1 MLPSANAHF
10 AGNAGS
16 LYSRNG
22 LLWLSPYW
30 LSAACRSRQI
40 LRDLSKIIQA
50 GALLFEQHGEL
61 QIEGVGCLGQPGRYT
76 GRSTDAKLRKIY
88 CFVFYLNLF
97 FCFLS
102 LTSKSCG
109 SPREQPRQTWGSIPF
124 PHFSRWNSPAR
135 GEQLGRKGRWSAKKP
150 SALPLGPG
158 DRRSQEWKSCMHLPS
173 QGANAPWAFARC
185 LRKWKLSSFSLSIRI
200 VRGALQLKTRW
211 RFAPGKEGWSGGWGS
226 CPCTITDGLSTV
238 ITKSWS

>member
-61 QIEGVGCLGQPGRYT
+61 QIQGVGCLGQPGRYT
-76 GRSTDAKLRKIY
+76 GRSTDTKLRKIY
-88 CFVFYLNLF
+88 CFVFHLNLF

-102 LTSKSCG
+102 LTQRAVVPQASNPGRPEAPSPFLTSPSGIPWRGG
-109 SPREQPRQTWGSIPF
+109 SSW
-124 PHFSRWNSPAR
+124 
-135 GEQLGRKGRWSAKKP
+135 
-150 SALPLGPG
+150 
-158 DRRSQEWKSCMHLPS
+158 
-173 QGANAPWAFARC
+173 
-185 LRKWKLSSFSLSIRI
+185 
-200 VRGALQLKTRW
+200 
-211 RFAPGKEGWSGGWGS
+211 PGKEGGLLRSPLLCSWDQGTGGARSGS
-226 CPCTITDGLSTV
+226 SACTSPCKERKLHALLHVALENGNYPRFPFLPAS
-238 ITKSWS
+238 